1 MVTIKHPR
9 MRKTLARGTAK
20 GERGL
25 PTTNY
30 TDAQKSRDILGQR
43 RSAVKMKDF
52 ADEGFC
58 SSAVAAEKLSKT
70 AMKASGRIHQSGGK
84 SAFH

>member
-1 MVTIKHPR
+1 
-9 MRKTLARGTAK
+9 
-20 GERGL
+20 
-25 PTTNY
+25 
-30 TDAQKSRDILGQR
+30 
-43 RSAVKMKDF
+43 MKDF
-52 ADEGFC
+52 ADERFC

>member
-25 PTTNY
+25 PQLTIRMPKKVETF
-30 TDAQKSRDILGQR
+30 S
-43 RSAVKMKDF
+43 V
-52 ADEGFC
+52 
-58 SSAVAAEKLSKT
+58 
-70 AMKASGRIHQSGGK
+70 SGGAL
-84 SAFH
+84 SR